1 MPTPTSGITIAQTH
15 TVEEFVNRKYE
26 DELTYRNF
34 SIVEYAD
41 DIELIDRNLIGEY
54 LPEILANCDM
64 YKFTIQEYR
73 KYKYAPDLLSYDL
86 YHTTQLDFLLMLVN
100 DMIDPKEFNL
110 KRIKLPRVQVLNRI
124 FSDILSVNSGYID
137 QNRADFKLTY

>member
-1 MPTPTSGITIAQTH
+1 MPTSGKTIAHTH
-15 TVEEFVNRKYE
+15 TIEEFISRKYE

-41 DIELIDRNLIGEY
+41 DIELIDRNLIAEY
-54 LPEILANCDM
+54 LPEIVSTCQV

-73 KYKYAPDLLSYDL
+73 KYRYAPDLLSYDL
-86 YHTTQLDFLLMLVN
+86 YHTTQLDFLLMLIN

-110 KRIKLPRVQVLNRI
+110 KRIKLPNAAVINRI
-124 FSDILSVNSGYID
+124 MSDILSVNGGYID
-137 QNRADFKLTY
+137 QNRADNNITY